1 MVKHISK
8 VRLAF
13 YIIIYKEEAGGVKS
27 PLLSIEQS
35 LGRKEERF

>member
-8 VRLAF
+8 ARPAF
-13 YIIIYKEEAGGVKS
+13 YIIIYKEEAVGVKS
-27 PLLSIEQS
+27 PLPSIGQG